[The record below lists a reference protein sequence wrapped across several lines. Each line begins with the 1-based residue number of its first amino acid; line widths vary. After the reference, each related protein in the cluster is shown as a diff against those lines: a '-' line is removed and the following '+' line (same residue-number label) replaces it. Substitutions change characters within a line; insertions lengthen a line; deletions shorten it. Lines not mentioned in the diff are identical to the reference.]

1 MPITVATV
9 AFGLVDDYNNFKK
22 ATNGNGDAH
31 QKSTYAIENEVTA
44 MKKPTE
50 MYPTYEEVRKAIPP
64 QCFEKNL
71 GLSLFYLV
79 WDYVVIAALYLAVP
93 YVEKY
98 AGWPG
103 FFLSYVIGMF
113 GFALFVV
120 GHDCGHT
127 TFSQYQWVNDVCG
140 HLAHA
145 PLLVPGKKVIDNIIN
160 IPDTWRKI
168 VGMRGLPKNVTT
180 NWISFVGISVSSQLP
195 DCFCGKDTQCSVS
208 CWHHSGQ
215 PIINFKGLPDGS
227 HFYPFSSLF
236 TTRRER
242 IQCAIS
248 SLCCLASAYIAFVL
262 CDYDFVRW
270 LKYYEVPLMFFGLWL
285 VMVTYLQHSHE
296 ETKVY
301 EEGHWT
307 FVKGQSETIDRK
319 YGFGIDKLTHH
330 ITDCHVAHHF
340 FFTKIPHYHLPAA
353 TEAVKKVLSRY
364 PGCYKSVSTYDHLL
378 EFLRLN
384 VKLDY
389 MVGKGTG
396 LLKYRTN
403 VGKTVK
409 QN

>member
-1 MPITVATV
+1 MSINDE
-9 AFGLVDDYNNFKK
+9 FK

-103 FFLSYVIGMF
+103 FFFVVSTSLRSYVIGMF

-145 PLLVPGKKVIDNIIN
+145 PLLVPGKKSHRQHHQHTGHLEKDRGHAWITEERHNELDFFRRHF
-160 IPDTWRKI
+160 RKLPI
-168 VGMRGLPKNVTT
+168 AGLFLWQGYTM
-180 NWISFVGISVSSQLP
+180 L
-195 DCFCGKDTQCSVS
+195 
-208 CWHHSGQ
+208 
-215 PIINFKGLPDGS
+215 GLPDGS